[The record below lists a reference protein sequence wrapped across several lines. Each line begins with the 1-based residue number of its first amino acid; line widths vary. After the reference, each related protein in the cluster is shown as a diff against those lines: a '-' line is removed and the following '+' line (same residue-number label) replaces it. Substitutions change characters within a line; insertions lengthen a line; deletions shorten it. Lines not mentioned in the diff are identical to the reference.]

1 MKLKLFLSILFI
13 ALITSGC
20 AYNASAVNKHLTK
33 TQADKLNGIMFTV
46 LNIPVLKT
54 AAAKQQ
60 IKSLKQTRAG
70 VYIPK
75 NMAAIIKIHKTITAK
90 LKNTKKNTN
99 IRPKIKISALKTIS
113 LKPYILMNKDRAI
126 YLKINTKN
134 KILIHKTI
142 NIKQVN
148 VIIKGFKYVKGY
160 EIVYI
165 SLTNNGNTT
174 VINEN
179 FKYSNAGNSFRIK
192 KLETIKNLTVA
203 NRYKK
208 GITLWLNFV

>member
-20 AYNASAVNKHLTK
+20 AYNATAVNKHLTK
-33 TQADKLNGIMFTV
+33 TQADKLNGIMLTV
-46 LNIPVLKT
+46 LNIPAWKT

-60 IKSLKQTRAG
+60 IKSLKQTE

-75 NMAAIIKIHKTITAK
+75 NMSAIIKIHKIITAK
-90 LKNTKKNTN
+90 LKNTG
-99 IRPKIKISALKTIS
+99 IRPKISILKTNS
-113 LKPYILMNKDRAI
+113 LKPYILMNNKDNSI
-126 YLKINTKN
+126 YLKINTKS
-134 KILIHKTI
+134 KILIHKAI

-148 VIIKGFKYVKGY
+148 VMIKGFEYVKGY

-203 NRYKK
+203 SRYKK

>member
-1 MKLKLFLSILFI
+1 MKFKLFLSILFI

-20 AYNASAVNKHLTK
+20 AYNTAAVNKYLTK
-33 TQADKLNGIMFTV
+33 TQSDKLNGMMFTD

-54 AAAKQQ
+54 AAVEQQ
-60 IKSLKQTRAG
+60 IKPLKQTA
-70 VYIPK
+70 VYISR
-75 NMAAIIKIHKTITAK
+75 NMAAIIKIHKTITDK

-113 LKPYILMNKDRAI
+113 LKPYILTNKNNMI

-142 NIKQVN
+142 NIKQIN
-148 VIIKGFKYVKGY
+148 VMIKGFKYVKGY

-165 SLTNNGNTT
+165 SLINNGNTT

-179 FKYSNAGNSFRIK
+179 FKYSNAGNSFRVK
-192 KLETIKNLTVA
+192 RLETIKNLTVA
-203 NRYKK
+203 CRYKK
-208 GITLWLNFV
+208 GITLWLNF

>member
-1 MKLKLFLSILFI
+1 MKFKLFLSILFI

-20 AYNASAVNKHLTK
+20 AYNTAAVNKHLTK
-33 TQADKLNGIMFTV
+33 TQAEKLNGIMLTD
-46 LNIPVLKT
+46 LNIPALKT

-60 IKSLKQTRAG
+60 MKPLKQTE
-70 VYIPK
+70 VYIPR
-75 NMAAIIKIHKTITAK
+75 NMAAIIKIHKTTTAK
-90 LKNTKKNTN
+90 FKNTK
-99 IRPKIKISALKTIS
+99 IRPKISILNTTV
-113 LKPYILMNKDRAI
+113 LKPYILTNKNNMI

-165 SLTNNGNTT
+165 SLTNNGSTT

-192 KLETIKNLTVA
+192 RLETIKNLTVA
-203 NRYKK
+203 GRYKK
-208 GITLWLNFV
+208 GITLWLNFI

>member
-1 MKLKLFLSILFI
+1 MS
-13 ALITSGC
+13 
-20 AYNASAVNKHLTK
+20 
-33 TQADKLNGIMFTV
+33 
-46 LNIPVLKT
+46 
-54 AAAKQQ
+54 
-60 IKSLKQTRAG
+60 
-70 VYIPK
+70 
-75 NMAAIIKIHKTITAK
+75 AIIKIHKTITAK
-90 LKNTKKNTN
+90 LKNTG
-99 IRPKIKISALKTIS
+99 IRPKISILKTIS
-113 LKPYILMNKDRAI
+113 LKPYILTNKDHTI

-134 KILIHKTI
+134 KILIHKAI

-148 VIIKGFKYVKGY
+148 VMIKGFKYVKGY

-203 NRYKK
+203 SRYKK

>member
-1 MKLKLFLSILFI
+1 MKLKLFLNILCI
-13 ALITSGC
+13 TLIISGC
-20 AYNASAVNKHLTK
+20 AYNTAAVNKHLTK
-33 TQADKLNGIMFTV
+33 TRTDKLNGIMFAV
-46 LNIPVLKT
+46 LSIPVLKT
-54 AAAKQQ
+54 AAAKRQ
-60 IKSLKQTRAG
+60 IKYLKQTR
-70 VYIPK
+70 VYIPR
-75 NMAAIIKIHKTITAK
+75 NMTAIIKIHKTITAK
-90 LKNTKKNTN
+90 LKNTKKNTK
-99 IRPKIKISALKTIS
+99 IRPKIKISALKTIN
-113 LKPYILMNKDRAI
+113 LKPYILTNKNNTI

-134 KILIHKTI
+134 KILIHKAI

-148 VIIKGFKYVKGY
+148 VMIKGFKYVKGY

-203 NRYKK
+203 SRYEK